1 MFEIIIKKI
10 SNKIIIALFLL
21 MSFSSLTVIL
31 VTTSKVTEDSIAKT
45 KENLEMLNTAMF
57 QSLRNAMNTGVPEQ
71 IAKAED
77 DANQKEFEGKN
88 EVKAKDAG
96 IKKEVKEHIIASTP
110 KKVIKPKQN
119 INSTKEITSSSSN
132 DEWESF

>member
-1 MFEIIIKKI
+1 
-10 SNKIIIALFLL
+10 

-77 DANQKEFEGKN
+77 DANKKEFEGKN
-88 EVKAKDAG
+88 EVKAKDIG
-96 IKKEVKEHIIASTP
+96 IKKEVKEHIIALTP
-110 KKVIKPKQN
+110 KKIIKASKQN
-119 INSTKEITSSSSN
+119 INSTKEITSTSSN